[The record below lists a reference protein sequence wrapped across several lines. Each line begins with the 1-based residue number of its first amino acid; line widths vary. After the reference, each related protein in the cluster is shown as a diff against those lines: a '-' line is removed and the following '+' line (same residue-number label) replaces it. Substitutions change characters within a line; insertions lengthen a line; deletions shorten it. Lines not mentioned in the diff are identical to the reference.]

1 MENTRLVELLH
12 YFEGEEGHIFYHF
25 ENQEKYLQNVITF
38 ITTGVKLGTNII
50 LIENDRNISRIKETL
65 NKILNPGEIAKVL
78 FINNFDFYFENKC
91 FDPQRIYAYYKQN
104 IQSSLENNIPVWTW
118 GLVEWGDDKE
128 ILNLIEIYEKKV
140 DRFVNE
146 KGIIS
151 VCAYDQT
158 RTPNGLKEML
168 IKCHSVMLTDDTII
182 FPSKIDTSFG

>member
-1 MENTRLVELLH
+1 MD
-12 YFEGEEGHIFYHF
+12 
-25 ENQEKYLQNVITF
+25 
-38 ITTGVKLGTNII
+38 LG
-50 LIENDRNISRIKETL
+50 
-65 NKILNPGEIAKVL
+65 
-78 FINNFDFYFENKC
+78 
-91 FDPQRIYAYYKQN
+91 
-104 IQSSLENNIPVWTW
+104 TW

-128 ILNLIEIYEKKV
+128 ILNQIEIYEKKV

-158 RTPNGLKEML
+158 RTPNGLKDML